1 MKKIL
6 MLIALVCLSGAVYAQ
21 NMCIVSG
28 YPTAKKSP
36 DALVGALVTFAN
48 EWDKDVKYQRRV
60 TADGFEMI
68 VPAGG
73 YLMTITIDGYEP
85 YRLEIEVDQT
95 RIDLGMMTLL
105 TTEQAAERDAK
116 RKARARRFN

>member
-1 MKKIL
+1 MKRFFMLAIL
-6 MLIALVCLSGAVYAQ
+6 ASMSLAAYAQ
-21 NMCIVSG
+21 NMCILSG

-36 DALVGALVTFAN
+36 DALVGALVTFAS
-48 EWDKDVKYQRRV
+48 EWDADVKFQRKV

-73 YLMTITIDGYEP
+73 YYMTIEAEGYEP

-95 RIDLGMMTLL
+95 RIDLGMITLL
-105 TTEQAAERDAK
+105 TTEQAAARDAK
-116 RKARARRFN
+116 RKARARR